1 MGIAGLGV
9 GIIKEDLL
17 QKVAATTP
25 VLLDYKLMI
34 ENDSMYN
41 TPPAYAI
48 YVLGLVLEWI
58 DSMGGL
64 EVMQERNIKKS
75 IFFMIILIVV
85 ICISHIVIKII
96 VL

>member
-9 GIIKEDLL
+9 AIIKEDLL

-41 TPPAYAI
+41 NSAC
-48 YVLGLVLEWI
+48 LCDL
-58 DSMGGL
+58 
-64 EVMQERNIKKS
+64 
-75 IFFMIILIVV
+75 
-85 ICISHIVIKII
+85 CIRTSFGMDR
-96 VL
+96 